1 MISSFLIY
9 ILKIMS
15 WGIVARALSSWI
27 PDAGKYTAVQL
38 LFKITDPLIKPIQ
51 RVLPM
56 PGMIDFSPLV
66 SIILIQVLIR
76 IIQP

>member
-1 MISSFLIY
+1 MISSFLVY
-9 ILKIMS
+9 LLEIMS

-38 LFKITDPLIKPIQ
+38 LFKLPDPLIKPIQ
-51 RVLPM
+51 KVLPT

-66 SIILIQVLIR
+66 SIILIQIMIR
-76 IIQP
+76 IIQ

>member
-27 PDAGKYTAVQL
+27 PNAGKYAAVQL

-56 PGMIDFSPLV
+56 PGMVDFSPLV